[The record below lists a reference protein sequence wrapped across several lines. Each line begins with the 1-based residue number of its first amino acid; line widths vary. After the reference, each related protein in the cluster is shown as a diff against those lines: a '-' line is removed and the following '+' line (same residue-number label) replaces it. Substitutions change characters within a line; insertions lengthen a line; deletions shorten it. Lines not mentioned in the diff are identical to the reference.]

1 VALSEGGAVQNKLT
15 IQVWSDIECPWC
27 WVGKRRLESA
37 LARVPFRQH
46 VEVIYRAFRLMPGL
60 PVQPVEQV
68 FASKYGRTVD
78 TATAFAK
85 MEEIAAADGLTYHLA
100 GALAGDTLDAHR
112 LVAYAKT
119 QGLQNEMLET
129 LYKAHFTDR
138 ISIFDRRTLV
148 LLASRTGLD
157 SASAEIM
164 LESNDFVH
172 EVEEDEEAGRT
183 LGIRGVPHFLMGD
196 RVSLSG
202 GQPVENFVAA
212 LHQAWNDTQRDV
224 AQQAD
229 GLVCGPGECA
239 VIKPKD
245 VLATATN

>member
-1 VALSEGGAVQNKLT
+1 VFSGGDTVQNKLK
-15 IQVWSDIECPWC
+15 IQIWSEIECPWC

-46 VEVIYRAFRLMPGL
+46 VEIIYRAFRLMPGV

-68 FASKYGRTVD
+68 FANKYGRTVD
-78 TATAFAK
+78 TASAFAN
-85 MEEIAAADGLTYHLA
+85 MEKVAAAEGLAYHLA

-119 QGLQNEMLET
+119 KGLQDEVLET
-129 LYKAHFTDR
+129 LYKAHFTDHL
-138 ISIFDRRTLV
+138 SIFDRRTLV
-148 LLASRTGLD
+148 LLASQTGLD
-157 SASAEIM
+157 STSVETM
-164 LESNDFVH
+164 LACNDFVR
-172 EVEEDEEAGRT
+172 EVEEDEQAGRA
-183 LGIRGVPHFLMGD
+183 LGVRGVPHFLMGG
-196 RVSLSG
+196 RLSLSG

-212 LHQAWNDTQRDV
+212 LHQVWNDTQRPV

-239 VIKPKD
+239 VIKSEDALTP
-245 VLATATN
+245 ATN

>member
-1 VALSEGGAVQNKLT
+1 VENKLT
-15 IQVWSDIECPWC
+15 IQIWSEIECPWC

-46 VEVIYRAFRLMPGL
+46 VEIIYRAFRLMPGV

-78 TATAFAK
+78 TASAFAH
-85 MEEIAAADGLTYHLA
+85 MEEIAAAEGLTYHLA

-119 QGLQNEMLET
+119 KGLQDEVLET

-138 ISIFDRRTLV
+138 VSIFDRRALV
-148 LLASRTGLD
+148 LLASKAGLD
-157 SASAEIM
+157 SMSVETM
-164 LESNDFVH
+164 LASNDFVR
-172 EVEEDEEAGRT
+172 EVEDDEQAGGA
-183 LGIRGVPHFLMGD
+183 LEIRGVPHFLMGD

-212 LHQAWNDTQRDV
+212 LRQAWNDTSRL
-224 AQQAD
+224 ATQQAD

-239 VIKPKD
+239 VIKSED
-245 VLATATN
+245 ALATAAK

>member
-1 VALSEGGAVQNKLT
+1 MENKLT
-15 IQVWSDIECPWC
+15 IQVWSEIECPWC
-27 WVGKRRLESA
+27 WVGKRRFENA

-46 VEVIYRAFRLMPGL
+46 VEVIYRAFRLMPGA

-112 LVAYAKT
+112 VVAYAKT
-119 QGLQNEMLET
+119 QGLQDQTLET
-129 LYKAHFTDR
+129 LYEAHFTDR
-138 ISIFDRRTLV
+138 VSIFDRRALV
-148 LLASRTGLD
+148 LLASKAGLD
-157 SASAEIM
+157 SMSVESMLASDE
-164 LESNDFVH
+164 FVR
-172 EVEEDEEAGRT
+172 EVQDDERAARV
-183 LGIRGVPHFLMGD
+183 LGVRGVPYFLMGD
-196 RVSLSG
+196 QLSLSG

-212 LHQAWNDTQRDV
+212 LHQAWNDTNV
-224 AQQAD
+224 HAVQQVN

-239 VIKPKD
+239 VIE
-245 VLATATN
+245 A